1 MELIERF
8 LTKNP
13 CYQANLNQ
21 ADSRYTRFQSTGPRG
36 LMLHSVGCAQPKAEV
51 FCRRWDRPDYE
62 NGCVHALIDANT
74 GAVWQTLPWN
84 YRGWHGG
91 GSCNNT
97 HLGVEMCESSYIKY
111 TSGATFEIL
120 DLAKAQADCKRT
132 YDSAVQLFAM
142 LCAKYGL
149 DPLTQIISHK
159 EGGKIGIASGHVDPE
174 HYWNGLSM
182 PYTMDTFRADVANAM
197 AEPDMPFTDV
207 KETSYAYQ
215 AILRCYQRGL
225 MVGTSP
231 TTFSPKKAV
240 TREQLAVVIDRAI
253 SYLGGG

>member
-1 MELIERF
+1 MTLIERY
-8 LTKNP
+8 LTNND
-13 CYQANLNQ
+13 CYKANVAK
-21 ADSRYTRFQSTGPRG
+21 ADSRYVVFQERGPQG
-36 LMLHSVGCAQPKAEV
+36 LMLHSVGCAQPSAEV
-51 FCRRWDRPDYE
+51 LINRWNAPSIDK
-62 NGCVHALIDANT
+62 CVHGFVDANT
-74 GAVWQTLPWN
+74 GAVYQTLPWN